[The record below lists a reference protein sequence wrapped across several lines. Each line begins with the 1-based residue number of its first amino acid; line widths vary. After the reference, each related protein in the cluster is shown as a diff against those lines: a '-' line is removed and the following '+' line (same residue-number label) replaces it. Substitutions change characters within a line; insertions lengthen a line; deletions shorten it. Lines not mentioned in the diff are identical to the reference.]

1 MELLELCPLL
11 KTGYQKQHCIPGR
24 TEEIS
29 VTNKVLTDTEVVIP
43 TICTI
48 QITYLSLRRL
58 MELRE

>member
-1 MELLELCPLL
+1 MESLELCPLP
-11 KTGYQKQHCIPGR
+11 KTGYQKQYCIPGW

-48 QITYLSLRRL
+48 QITYLSL
-58 MELRE
+58 